1 MPTER
6 VPNSAPT
13 RSSFRWRLF
22 VVLVGLVV
30 LALGAVLWLVWRT
43 GDALAMQ
50 AVEQS
55 IQDSAAAQKRYEEL
69 SAERLQSMAQA
80 IATDAAVIN
89 YLDAAIAADSTE
101 LALDSAQPDA
111 AAQAV
116 GAAQNLSIRDL
127 ILERR
132 DAMGFGLALVLDAE
146 GSVVAHSGESE
157 AFADAYQD
165 DPLLGSVFDSL
176 EPAIG
181 YWRESDVIY
190 HAAATP
196 IAKGD
201 LLVGFLLIAMPV
213 DRTFCTQIHET
224 SGAHAAVWRIEPQG
238 LRLQASSLPDAQQ
251 QALAEQAPVFAGLD
265 ADAASLPMTLL
276 GEHFL
281 TRNRAM
287 RAQADAEPMA
297 VLMALGSADAAA
309 AGFLR
314 LREQILIATA
324 VAVGMALLLAW
335 WLSRRLVL
343 PVLRAAEAAEL
354 AAAGNYQQ
362 TLPDTGRDELG
373 RLSQAVNLLLSDLR
387 ERRDVESY
395 VGSLQR
401 LQAEPMP
408 EVPSLPRVEP
418 QGFVGWTVLALDLP
432 QFVATPDPAQTER
445 HLAVLDQHFQLLRA
459 AAEGVG
465 GLLLSTQG
473 RQWAWGFADFKDALR
488 CIQALA
494 TSRLGSKPAMAMAQG
509 DLFRAALDAQQAQWL
524 GKPLA
529 MAQRLLIDSAPG
541 VALLSPEAAAA
552 TRNVLGDKAVSVA
565 TGGLSGK
572 RFHALQSTGE
582 EARVALAL
590 LPARAESAAN
600 PKATVLT
607 PTSAVALT
615 RGGTARL
622 QPGSLFARRYDIE
635 AVLGSG
641 GMGVVYRARDR
652 ELKDVVALKTL
663 RPDAMLDI
671 EHLER
676 FKSELKL
683 ARSISHPNVLR
694 TYDFGQAEGLPF
706 ISMEYVRGMTL
717 RYLLQQPDKVPY
729 SAALRLARQLCAGL
743 AAAHE
748 VGVLHRD
755 IKPEN
760 LIVDPQGHLKLMDF
774 GIARQTSRN
783 SGLTQQG
790 MFVGTPDYAAPE
802 QLMGEDVDAR
812 ADLYAVGITLCEL
825 FCGSL
830 PFKRGN
836 STEVMLAHLQEEPL
850 LPSQLWPEIPPPLEK
865 ILLRCLERQRTQ
877 RYASANALLEDLAG
891 LRA

>member
-1 MPTER
+1 MPTDR
-6 VPNSAPT
+6 PLPSAPA
-13 RSSFRWRLF
+13 RSSFRWRVF

-43 GDALAMQ
+43 GDRLATQ

-55 IQDSAAAQKRYEEL
+55 IQDSAAAQSRYEEL

-80 IATDAAVIN
+80 MATDAAVIN
-89 YLDAAIAADSTE
+89 YLDAALNADTQAV
-101 LALDSAQPDA
+101 ALDGTETAATPGEDA
-111 AAQAV
+111 
-116 GAAQNLSIRDL
+116 GGQNLSIRDL

-132 DAMGFGLALVLDAE
+132 DSIGFGLALVLDAE
-146 GSVVAHSGESE
+146 GSLVAHSGETE
-157 AFADAYQD
+157 AFADAYRD

-181 YWRESDVIY
+181 YWREADVIY

-213 DRTFCTQIHET
+213 DAAFCAQIHET

-238 LRLQASSLPDAQQ
+238 LRLQASSLPAPQA
-251 QALAEQAPVFAGLD
+251 QALAEQAPVFAALD
-265 ADAASLPMTLL
+265 ASAASLPMTLQ
-276 GEHFL
+276 GEQFL

-287 RAQADAEPMA
+287 RGQADGEPVA
-297 VLMALGSADAAA
+297 VLMALGSSDAAA

-314 LREQILIATA
+314 LREQILIATGIA
-324 VAVGMALLLAW
+324 VVVALLLAW

-362 TLPDTGRDELG
+362 SLPDTGRDELG

-401 LQAEPMP
+401 LQAEPVR
-408 EVPSLPRVEP
+408 ETRSVPSIEP
-418 QGFVGWTVLALDLP
+418 KRFRDWTLLALDLP
-432 QFVATPDPAQTER
+432 QFVATPELAQTER
-445 HLAVLDQHFQLLRA
+445 HLGVLEQHVQLLRA
-459 AAEGVG
+459 AGESNAGE
-465 GLLLSTQG
+465 LLGTQG
-473 RQWAWGFADFKDALR
+473 RQWLWGFAEFKDALR
-488 CIQALA
+488 CVQALA
-494 TSRLGSKPAMAMAQG
+494 TSRLGSKPAMAIAQG
-509 DLFRAALDAQQAQWL
+509 EVFRAALDAQHPQWL

-529 MAQRLLIDSAPG
+529 MAQRLLVDSAPG
-541 VALLSPEAAAA
+541 VVLLSPEAATA
-552 TRNVLGDKAVSVA
+552 TRGVLGDKAVSVA
-565 TGGLSGK
+565 TGSLSGK
-572 RFHALQSTGE
+572 RFHALLATGE

-590 LPARAESAAN
+590 LPARQDRPTDSQ
-600 PKATVLT
+600 ATVVT
-607 PTSAVALT
+607 PADSVALT
-615 RGGTARL
+615 RGGSARL
-622 QPGSLFARRYDIE
+622 QPGSLFARRYEID

-641 GMGVVYRARDR
+641 GMGMVYRARDR

-694 TYDFGQAEGLPF
+694 TYDFGQSEGLPF

-743 AAAHE
+743 AAAHA

-760 LIVDPQGHLKLMDF
+760 LIIDPQGHLKLMDF
-774 GIARQTSRN
+774 GIARQSVRT

-802 QLMGEDVDAR
+802 QLMGEEVDVR
-812 ADLYAVGITLCEL
+812 ADLYAVGVTLCEL

-830 PFKRGN
+830 PFRRGN
-836 STEVMLAHLQEEPL
+836 STEVMLAHLQEEPT
-850 LPSQLWPEIPPPLEK
+850 LPSELWPEIPPALEK
-865 ILLRCLERQRTQ
+865 VLLRCLERQRTQ
-877 RYASANALLEDLAG
+877 RYASANALLEDLAE

>member
-1 MPTER
+1 
-6 VPNSAPT
+6 
-13 RSSFRWRLF
+13 
-22 VVLVGLVV
+22 
-30 LALGAVLWLVWRT
+30 
-43 GDALAMQ
+43 MQ

-445 HLAVLDQHFQLLRA
+445 PRA
-459 AAEGVG
+459 D
-465 GLLLSTQG
+465 
-473 RQWAWGFADFKDALR
+473 R
-488 CIQALA
+488 A
-494 TSRLGSKPAMAMAQG
+494 TSRGARPALPTAACGGRRRRRAVVEHAGTTVGLGLCRLQGRATLHSGIGHLATWHQAGDVHGPRRSVPRRARCAASAMAG
-509 DLFRAALDAQQAQWL
+509 QA
-524 GKPLA
+524 
-529 MAQRLLIDSAPG
+529 
-541 VALLSPEAAAA
+541 
-552 TRNVLGDKAVSVA
+552 LGDGATPVDRQCARRGLVVSRSRRRDPQR
-565 TGGLSGK
+565 TGRQGGLGGNRRSQ
-572 RFHALQSTGE
+572 RQAF
-582 EARVALAL
+582 
-590 LPARAESAAN
+590 PCAA
-600 PKATVLT
+600 VDR
-607 PTSAVALT
+607 
-615 RGGTARL
+615 RG
-622 QPGSLFARRYDIE
+622 SARRT
-635 AVLGSG
+635 
-641 GMGVVYRARDR
+641 GMRA
-652 ELKDVVALKTL
+652 
-663 RPDAMLDI
+663 
-671 EHLER
+671 
-676 FKSELKL
+676 
-683 ARSISHPNVLR
+683 SHWHCCQR
-694 TYDFGQAEGLPF
+694 
-706 ISMEYVRGMTL
+706 
-717 RYLLQQPDKVPY
+717 VP
-729 SAALRLARQLCAGL
+729 SR
-743 AAAHE
+743 
-748 VGVLHRD
+748 
-755 IKPEN
+755 
-760 LIVDPQGHLKLMDF
+760 
-774 GIARQTSRN
+774 RQTRRR
-783 SGLTQQG
+783 
-790 MFVGTPDYAAPE
+790 P
-802 QLMGEDVDAR
+802 
-812 ADLYAVGITLCEL
+812 C
-825 FCGSL
+825 
-830 PFKRGN
+830 
-836 STEVMLAHLQEEPL
+836 
-850 LPSQLWPEIPPPLEK
+850 
-865 ILLRCLERQRTQ
+865 
-877 RYASANALLEDLAG
+877 
-891 LRA
+891 